1 MVLALAG
8 MLAGLAASAAAAS
21 PGTKPAVHPPELMVW
36 LVPPEEH
43 VAGLDDKRKQVE
55 PLLRRLLSP
64 DARLRRSKYEDTTPA
79 DVLAARGWQKTL
91 PPEDR
96 GAILEE
102 AGKIWPGKLVVEDP
116 RHVQPRP
123 KARPVK
129 AAPVKLA
136 AMAPP
141 SLLGDAAGTVYD
153 GALFSKSDAP
163 FLPGADDLKD
173 APAAVVPSALPSTLP
188 GAVRPEVVPPQ
199 PGAAAPP
206 AKDPRPYADLIA
218 KEAADA
224 KVDPNVIHALIA
236 AMGGYKADR
245 AQGGAYGLMMMT
257 KGSAGWAGVAGDLK
271 DPAVNVRAGARLM
284 AKLLKMFDGDV
295 NRAVAAY
302 RFGARRVI
310 KSGGLPRESK
320 EFLAAFQKAY
330 RGGSAKPPVVPVEPP
345 ASGATR
351 QAREEARAEAGGV
364 PEAHPG
370 GRKFAGSQRWKGL
383 IAQAAGT
390 FGVDPALIESILL
403 SESEG
408 RPSLV
413 SSAGARGLMQLMPG
427 TARALGVKNSFD
439 PKQNI
444 MGGSKYLKEMLK
456 RFNGNKVLAVAAYN
470 AGPNRQALR
479 DGYVPN
485 FRETVKYV
493 TRVFARYEQ
502 ITGEKVDSMAY
513 MTGRGRAWAEREG
526 ARLARLW
533 GPAPRRAAE
542 PVPLPQPRPATD
554 AGAPAGGGS
563 PAGGVTPAPT
573 ANLPEFPSSAPTAM
587 ATDPSRGR
595 AVGQPWNGRLID
607 GQRLAP
613 EGEGYRS
620 IRQSRGRFYGTG
632 RLVAGIEWTA
642 KQVRAADPSAPP
654 MAVGDLSAKNGGDIS
669 NHRSHEN
676 GLDADILLAWKDSEG
691 KPVFAE
697 EFVSLPARGSVSYG
711 GRKIYFDAAR
721 TWLIVKALATN
732 PHMKVTM
739 AFLDQS
745 LINAVLDHAAKAG
758 EDKAVISKAS
768 RMLDHWKGHSD
779 HMHIRIQ

>member
-1 MVLALAG
+1 MVHSPAVL
-8 MLAGLAASAAAAS
+8 LAGLAVCSAFAS
-21 PGTKPAVHPPELMVW
+21 PAAKPAVRAPELMVW
-36 LVPPEEH
+36 LVPPEEN
-43 VAGLDDKRKQVE
+43 VAGLDEKRKQVE

-64 DARLRRSKYEDTTPA
+64 DARLRRSKFEDTTPA
-79 DVLAARGWQKTL
+79 EVLAARGWQATL
-91 PPEDR
+91 PLEDR

-102 AGKIWPGKLVVEDP
+102 AGKLWPGKLVVEDP
-116 RHVQPRP
+116 LVQPRP
-123 KARPVK
+123 KTRPVK

-141 SLLGDAAGTVYD
+141 TLLGDAAGLVYD
-153 GALFSKSDAP
+153 GSKLSNAAAP
-163 FLPGADDLKD
+163 LLAGAADLKD
-173 APAAVVPSALPSTLP
+173 APAALPAAAVPSTLP
-188 GAVRPEVVPPQ
+188 GAIRPEVVPPQ
-199 PGAAAPP
+199 PGAPAP

-218 KEAADA
+218 KEAAEA
-224 KVDPNVIHALIA
+224 KVDPNILHALIT
-236 AMGGYKADR
+236 AMGGYKPNR
-245 AQGGAYGLMMMT
+245 AEGGAYGLMMMT
-257 KGSAGWAGVAGDLK
+257 KGSAAWAGVEGDLK

-302 RFGARRVI
+302 RFGAGTVI
-310 KSGGLPRESK
+310 RSGGLPRGSK
-320 EFLAAFQKAY
+320 DFLAAFQKAY
-330 RGGSAKPPVVPVEPP
+330 RGGPAKPPVEPVVPP
-345 ASGATR
+345 ASGETR
-351 QAREEARAEAGGV
+351 RAREEARAEREGL
-364 PEAHPG
+364 PERHG
-370 GRKFAGSQRWKGL
+370 GRQFAGSQKWKGL
-383 IAQAAGT
+383 IARAAGT

-427 TARALGVKNSFD
+427 TARYLGVKNSFD
-439 PKQNI
+439 PEQNI
-444 MGGSKYLKEMLK
+444 MGGTRYLKEMLN

-502 ITGEKVDSMAY
+502 ITGEKIDSLAY

-533 GPAPRRAAE
+533 GPAPRVSQ
-542 PVPLPQPRPATD
+542 PVPVPQPRPSEP
-554 AGAPAGGGS
+554 GNPAGGGVA
-563 PAGGVTPAPT
+563 PPPT
-573 ANLPEFPSSAPTAM
+573 ADLPEPPASVPTRT

-654 MAVGDLSAKNGGDIS
+654 ISIGDLSAKNGGDVS
-669 NHRSHEN
+669 HHRSHEN

-697 EFVSLPARGSVSYG
+697 DFLSLPARGAASYG
-711 GRKIYFDAAR
+711 GRKIYFDVAR

-732 PHMKVTM
+732 PHMKVEM

-745 LINAVLDHAAKAG
+745 LINALLDHAAKAG

-768 RMLDHWKGHSD
+768 RMLDHWKGHAD
-779 HMHIRIQ
+779 HMHIRVQ